1 MWKSTNLYDFID
13 NDGEVLLKAS
23 TMLEIKDFFL
33 ERYEPMPWED
43 DMTDEM
49 VEKVKRNDKT
59 FLNLLNESWR
69 AKVEL
74 VRTIT
79 SNDLTEEIEEK

>member
-1 MWKSTNLYDFID
+1 MKKTLNLYDFVD
-13 NDGEVLLKAS
+13 NDGEILLKAS
-23 TMLEIKDFFL
+23 TMSEIKDFFL
-33 ERYEPMPWED
+33 ERYKPMFWED
-43 DMTDEM
+43 DLTDEM
-49 VEKVKRNDKT
+49 VEKIKRNDKA

-79 SNDLTEEIEEK
+79 SDDLIEEIEEK